1 MKKYY
6 GIMAAASFF
15 VLVCLSVEIGKGA
28 VMNEAASA
36 QNSREENQ
44 TSTSAAQSTAQSTIQ
59 TTTQSTEGTSESQ
72 TDDFPNV
79 SLDDWSM
86 VLVGPKYKI
95 DQEIS
100 QSGLS
105 KLSNGYLVDK
115 RIVSAYDD
123 LAAAA
128 KKAGYPLVMVSAY
141 RSVAYQRKIFD
152 ANVDTLMARGESKEA
167 AEKTTKLTFT
177 EPGYSEHHTGLAIDV
192 VDQAWYQDHT
202 TDVLDHRFGDTEG
215 GKWIQAHAREYGFI
229 VRYPEGKY
237 DITQIDYEPWHLR
250 YVGVAAATYIEENQL
265 TFEEFIDQVKE
276 R

>member
-1 MKKYY
+1 
-6 GIMAAASFF
+6 MAATSFF

-44 TSTSAAQSTAQSTIQ
+44 TSTSAAQSTTQSTIQ

-202 TDVLDHRFGDTEG
+202 TDVLDHRFGDTDG